1 MKNIF
6 ATIIA
11 ICVASNVFAG
21 IQLIPFYSADPG
33 SVTGSGTPASVLSST
48 NIVFV
53 AGGSSVANVLAP
65 FNLYKLEVAGS
76 TALDIDLSGLDFTDK
91 QYTFEVQC
99 HMLSDDSGWLAL
111 PSTNIC
117 TYIGGLPT
125 ISVTSN
131 QTVYIS
137 FRAEST
143 NSLLANVWLVK

>member
-21 IQLIPFYSADPG
+21 IQLIPFYASDAGAGAP
-33 SVTGSGTPASVLSST
+33 SSVLSST

-53 AGGSSVANVLAP
+53 AGGSSIATVLAP